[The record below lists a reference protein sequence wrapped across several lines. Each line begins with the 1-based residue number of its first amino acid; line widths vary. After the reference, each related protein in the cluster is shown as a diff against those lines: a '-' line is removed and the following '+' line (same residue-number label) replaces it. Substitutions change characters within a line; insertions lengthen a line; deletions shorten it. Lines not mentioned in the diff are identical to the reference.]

1 MREFVI
7 QFKGLSWHAWAAST
21 LALLYVLPHLW
32 WMFGVPLGFPGDSA
46 DFERAFDRGWFAAY
60 NVITTVLVT
69 LGAAGVV
76 SLETRFSRPV
86 VEMLVRIGAILL
98 LLRGALGLFSMIP
111 CLFNTEFVAA
121 SLYWELWFV
130 VTGLVFFQ
138 SANSYRRRGDIV
150 RQI

>member
-32 WMFGVPLGFPGDSA
+32 WMFGVSLGFPGNSA
-46 DFERAFDRGWFAAY
+46 EFAQAFERTWFVVY
-60 NVITTVLVT
+60 NVITTVLVV

-76 SLETRFSRPV
+76 SLDIRSSTSV
-86 VEMLVRIGAILL
+86 VAMLVRVGAILL
-98 LLRGALGLFSMIP
+98 LVRGALGLFSMIP
-111 CLFNTEFVAA
+111 GIFQAEFLTA
-121 SLYWELWFV
+121 SIFWELWFV